1 MKVQE
6 WLRRFHPCRQLFPCH
21 YCYQTTKTTL
31 KEACRAHP
39 PPAYQGNPTG
49 LCLDILQTCEHSS
62 QERRASS
69 RPINGGTG
77 SSRATAAGEPDPSEL
92 PQRQPRSQG
101 RLCKAM
107 LGTWL
112 SQLHWQPPPSMFS
125 ISTATALPSAAPRA
139 RVGLWFA
146 DRFLQ
151 QACAGAASISRG
163 SRGTG
168 RGQQQQHRAA
178 SKPSPLPQGPIPS
191 PSPAE
196 LPSSQLHYG

>member
-1 MKVQE
+1 MSRHPANVRAQITGMQSQLMPHQRRYQE
-6 WLRRFHPCRQLFPCH
+6 QQSHSCRG
-21 YCYQTTKTTL
+21 
-31 KEACRAHP
+31 ARSIR
-39 PPAYQGNPTG
+39 PAPTSAP
-49 LCLDILQTCEHSS
+49 L
-62 QERRASS
+62 
-69 RPINGGTG
+69 
-77 SSRATAAGEPDPSEL
+77 
-92 PQRQPRSQG
+92 QG

-107 LGTWL
+107 LGTLL

-139 RVGLWFA
+139 RVGLWFT

-151 QACAGAASISRG
+151 QACARVVSISWG

-178 SKPSPLPQGPIPS
+178 SKPSPLPQGLIQS

-196 LPSSQLHYG
+196 LPSSQPHCG